1 MITLLFLCSLLTLA
15 PVVGPKDLVNPDD
28 VVKRVLEIAQKEVIT
43 MSDYHE
49 VMDLVN
55 ANPEKLE
62 AELTENGI
70 LYLFKVDLLDAI
82 FTDAFFESGDISIL
96 KERETLSLDSK
107 KLPCW

>member
-15 PVVGPKDLVNPDD
+15 SVVGPKDLVNPDD